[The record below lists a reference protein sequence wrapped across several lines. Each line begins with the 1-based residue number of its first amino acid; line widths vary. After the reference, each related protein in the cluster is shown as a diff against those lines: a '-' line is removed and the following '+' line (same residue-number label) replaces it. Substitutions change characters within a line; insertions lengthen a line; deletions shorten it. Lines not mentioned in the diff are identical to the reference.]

1 MTIALPGAGVGYSH
15 HRCNPLEPMRAANVK
30 NYFSAFSQEIYHVFL
45 ILS

>member
-15 HRCNPLEPMRAANVK
+15 RCTRIEPMRAANVK